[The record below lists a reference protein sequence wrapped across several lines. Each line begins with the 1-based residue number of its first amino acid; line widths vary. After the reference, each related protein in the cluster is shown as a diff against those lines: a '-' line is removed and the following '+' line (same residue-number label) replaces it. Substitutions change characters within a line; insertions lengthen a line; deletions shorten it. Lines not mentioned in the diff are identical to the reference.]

1 MDKLS
6 FILRKGKSQTHFL
19 FITTTQGTGKSTTKN
34 ILQALFGKSNC
45 GLLPNCFF
53 EEKFNAVLENKVFLF
68 GDEISAKDTKQM
80 ERLKHLIDDEINTRE
95 MFKDSVNSIGNH
107 ASFLFTSN
115 HLSVFQI
122 SSSDRRFFVPDLTEK
137 KLEKTLDNSEI
148 DYLKRQK
155 DDSPEIVEFC
165 RFLWNRK
172 CTHDP
177 DSKRIVHSDTYLK
190 CLVESLSV
198 GERFIFELLWDKKVD
213 NITVADV
220 LKKFANST
228 LNKNL
233 RGHHK
238 TISTARVEEF
248 INTFTY
254 CKRYGTPKPI
264 AELYTDVATG
274 QKIIKNLT
282 IGVKE

>member
-1 MDKLS
+1 
-6 FILRKGKSQTHFL
+6 
-19 FITTTQGTGKSTTKN
+19 
-34 ILQALFGKSNC
+34 
-45 GLLPNCFF
+45 
-53 EEKFNAVLENKVFLF
+53 
-68 GDEISAKDTKQM
+68 
-80 ERLKHLIDDEINTRE
+80 
-95 MFKDSVNSIGNH
+95 
-107 ASFLFTSN
+107 
-115 HLSVFQI
+115 
-122 SSSDRRFFVPDLTEK
+122 
-137 KLEKTLDNSEI
+137 
-148 DYLKRQK
+148 
-155 DDSPEIVEFC
+155 
-165 RFLWNRK
+165 
-172 CTHDP
+172 
-177 DSKRIVHSDTYLK
+177 
-190 CLVESLSV
+190 
-198 GERFIFELLWDKKVD
+198 
-213 NITVADV
+213 V